1 MNRFSVGGAVSGVLV
16 LSLAGANA
24 REGPHE
30 SRRQVPAEVGNQ
42 ACRPCHEA
50 IYDSYSR
57 TAMARTSGPALS
69 ELIEGS
75 FEHAPSGVS
84 YRILRQG
91 ESGILTYDRAGSP
104 GLHGSQL
111 LKYYVGSKSR
121 GRTFLFE
128 IDGFL
133 YQAPINYYTAKN
145 GWEMSPGYSHLREM
159 ELNHPVD
166 STCLFCHAS
175 VQPAVKGTVNRFA
188 AASFLQD
195 GVGCE
200 RCHGPGSDHIRGLGG
215 MINPGKLTGERRD
228 SICAQCHLEG
238 EARIVRAGR
247 SQAHYR
253 PGDRLSEYL
262 AIFVRED
269 NAKERRGAVSQV
281 ESLAVSRCKVESGD
295 RLSCL
300 TCHDPHVQPS
310 ADARVGYYRA
320 KCTGCHAPM
329 AERHHPRQQDCT
341 ACHMPRTESADIAH
355 TEVTDHRIMRKPQ
368 NDRHRSTETGRLI
381 QFGNAR
387 PTARDLG
394 LAYGEVALRGNA
406 FAAGEAFRLLEAVRQ
421 QQPDDLEVLTRLG
434 YLHQARGDV
443 AIAEKLYEEVQKN
456 DGDRAVV
463 AANLGVF
470 YARRGM
476 LRQSLELWRRTFE
489 NNPQLSEIGLNLG
502 RGLCAVGDAD
512 GARAVL
518 QRVLKHNP
526 DMGVARLVLTE
537 IAQRGC
543 TSRAPR
549 PMKSDGLL
557 RSLPRDP
564 LAHPR

>member
-1 MNRFSVGGAVSGVLV
+1 MTRLLVGLVSGVLA
-16 LSLAGANA
+16 LSLAGAFA
-24 REGPHE
+24 RASQGE
-30 SRRQVPAEVGNQ
+30 RRGQLRAEVGNQ

-50 IYDSYSR
+50 IHDSYSR
-57 TAMARTSGPALS
+57 TAMARTSGPAMS

-75 FEHAPSGVS
+75 FEHAPSRVS

-91 ESGILTYDRAGSP
+91 ETAVLSYSRAGSP
-104 GLHGSQL
+104 ALHGSQP
-111 LKYYVGSKSR
+111 LKYYVGSNTR

-133 YQAPINYYTAKN
+133 YQAPINYYTAKR
-145 GWEMSPGYSHLREM
+145 GWEMSPGYLQLREM

-175 VQPAVKGTVNRFA
+175 RLQPASKGTVNRFVGA
-188 AASFLQD
+188 PFLQD

-200 RCHGPGSDHIRGLGG
+200 RCHGPGSDHVRGLGA

-228 SICAQCHLEG
+228 SICVQCHLEG
-238 EARIVRAGR
+238 EARIARAGR
-247 SQAHYR
+247 SQEQYQ
-253 PGDRLSEYL
+253 PGELLSEYL

-269 NAKERRGAVSQV
+269 NAQHRRGAVSHV
-281 ESLAVSRCKVESGD
+281 ESLAVSRCKIESGD
-295 RLSCL
+295 GLSCL

-310 ADARVGYYRA
+310 AEARAGYYRA
-320 KCTGCHAPM
+320 KCIGCHAPM

-341 ACHMPRTESADIAH
+341 TCHMPRMESADIAH
-355 TEVTDHRIMRKPQ
+355 TAVTDHRILRQAQ
-368 NDRHRSTETGRLI
+368 NERPRSGEVGRLV

-387 PTARDLG
+387 PAARDLG

-406 FAAGEAFRLLEAVRQ
+406 SAAREAFRLLEGVRQ
-421 QQPDDLEVLTRLG
+421 EQSDDPEVLTRLG
-434 YLHQARGDV
+434 YLHQDRGDFLV
-443 AIAEKLYEEVQKN
+443 AEKLYEEVRKK
-456 DGDRAVV
+456 DPERAVV

-476 LRQSLELWRRTFE
+476 LKQSLELWRTTFE
-489 NNPQLSEIGLNLG
+489 NNPQLSEIGVNLG

-526 DMGVARLVLTE
+526 DMGVARLALAE

-543 TSRAPR
+543 
-549 PMKSDGLL
+549 G
-557 RSLPRDP
+557 
-564 LAHPR
+564 